1 MVENW
6 QQIDPKLQQ
15 LVAQVDQQIQPQLA
29 EISQQVLYN
38 QHKVLTAFRD
48 HQVAT
53 ASFAGTTGY
62 GYDDEGRDQLD
73 AIYAQAFG
81 GEAAIVRPQFVS
93 GTHAIGT
100 AFFGL
105 LRPGDE
111 LLYLTG
117 MPYDTLQEVI
127 GVAGNGIGSLKEF
140 GISFDHVP
148 LTAAGKVALDQIAAH
163 LKPQTKVVA
172 IQRSRG
178 YSSRDSFTV
187 AEIAVMIKAVRKIAP
202 TVTIF
207 VDNCYGEFS
216 ETEEPLAVGA
226 DLMAGSLIKNP
237 GGGLAKTGGYVAGR
251 RDLVERV
258 GYALT
263 VPGIGAA
270 EAATLNSMA
279 DMFQGFFLA
288 PHVVGEA
295 IKGAIFTAALL
306 GQLKLDVHPTWQ
318 APRTDLIQTVNF
330 GNAAAMVTFAKAIQQ
345 FSPVDA
351 FVAPIPSEMAG
362 YADSIIMA
370 AGTFVQGA
378 SVELSADGPLRP
390 PYTLYIQGGLT
401 FEHVKLAITAAAN
414 SVFFAEKP

>member
-1 MVENW
+1 MEENW
-6 QQIDPKLQQ
+6 QQIDPKLAA
-15 LVAQVDQQIQPQLA
+15 LVTQVDQQIQPELA
-29 EISQQVLYN
+29 KISARVLYN
-38 QHKVLTAFRD
+38 QHKVLRAFRD
-48 HQVAT
+48 QRVAT

-73 AIYAQAFG
+73 AVYAQAFG

-127 GVAGNGIGSLKEF
+127 GIAGDGVGSLKEF
-140 GISFDHVP
+140 GIGFDYVP
-148 LTAAGKVALDQIAAH
+148 LTAAGKVAADQIAAH

-178 YSSRDSFTV
+178 YASRDSFTV
-187 AEIAVMIKAVRKIAP
+187 AEIAAMIKAVRQLAP
-202 TVTIF
+202 EVTIF

-216 ETEEPLAVGA
+216 ETQEPLSVGA
-226 DLMAGSLIKNP
+226 DLIAGSLIKNP
-237 GGGLAKTGGYVAGR
+237 GGGLAKTGGYIAGR
-251 RDLVERV
+251 RDLVEKV

-263 VPGIGAA
+263 VPGIGAE
-270 EAATLNSMA
+270 EAATLNNLS

-306 GQLKLDVHPTWQ
+306 AQLNLDVQPTWQ

-330 GNAAAMVTFAKAIQQ
+330 GNADAMVTFAKAIQQ
-345 FSPVDA
+345 FSPIDA

-362 YADSIIMA
+362 YEDPIIMA

-414 SVFFAEKP
+414 SVFFAEK

>member
-1 MVENW
+1 MEENW
-6 QQIDPKLQQ
+6 QQIDPKLAV
-15 LVAQVDQQIQPQLA
+15 LVTQVDQQIQPELA
-29 EISQQVLYN
+29 KISARVLYN
-38 QHKVLTAFRD
+38 QHKVLRAFRD
-48 HQVAT
+48 QRVAT

-73 AIYAQAFG
+73 AVYAQAFG

-127 GVAGNGIGSLKEF
+127 GVAGDGVGSLKEF
-140 GISFDHVP
+140 GIGFDYVP
-148 LTAAGKVALDQIAAH
+148 LTAACKVAADQIAAH

-178 YSSRDSFTV
+178 YASRDSFTV
-187 AEIAVMIKAVRKIAP
+187 VEIAAMIKAVRQLAP
-202 TVTIF
+202 EVTIF

-216 ETEEPLAVGA
+216 ETQEPLSVGA
-226 DLMAGSLIKNP
+226 DLIAGSLIKNP
-237 GGGLAKTGGYVAGR
+237 GGGLAKTGGYIAGR
-251 RDLVERV
+251 RDLVEKV

-263 VPGIGAA
+263 VPGIGAE
-270 EAATLNSMA
+270 EAATLNNLS

-306 GQLKLDVHPTWQ
+306 AQLNLDVQPTWQ

-330 GNAAAMVTFAKAIQQ
+330 GNADAMVTFAKAIQQ
-345 FSPVDA
+345 FSPIDA

-362 YADSIIMA
+362 YEDPIIMA

-390 PYTLYIQGGLT
+390 PYTCT
-401 FEHVKLAITAAAN
+401 FKVG
-414 SVFFAEKP
+414 

>member
-1 MVENW
+1 MEENW
-6 QQIDPKLQQ
+6 QQIDPKLAA
-15 LVAQVDQQIQPQLA
+15 LVTQVDQQIQPELA
-29 EISQQVLYN
+29 KISARVLYN
-38 QHKVLTAFRD
+38 QHKVLRAFRD
-48 HQVAT
+48 QRVAT

-73 AIYAQAFG
+73 AVYAQAFG

-127 GVAGNGIGSLKEF
+127 GVAGDGVGSLKEF
-140 GISFDHVP
+140 GIGFDYVP
-148 LTAAGKVALDQIAAH
+148 LIAAGKVAADQIAAH

-178 YSSRDSFTV
+178 YASRDSFTV
-187 AEIAVMIKAVRKIAP
+187 AEIAAMIKAVRQLAP
-202 TVTIF
+202 EVTIF

-216 ETEEPLAVGA
+216 ETQEPLSVGA

-237 GGGLAKTGGYVAGR
+237 GGGLAKTGGYIAGR
-251 RDLVERV
+251 RDLVEKV

-263 VPGIGAA
+263 VPGIGAE
-270 EAATLNSMA
+270 EAATLNNLS

-306 GQLKLDVHPTWQ
+306 AQLNLDVQPTWQ

-330 GNAAAMVTFAKAIQQ
+330 GNADAMVTFAKAIQQ
-345 FSPVDA
+345 FSPIDA

-362 YADSIIMA
+362 YEDPIIMA

-414 SVFFAEKP
+414 FVFFAEK

>member
-1 MVENW
+1 MEENW
-6 QQIDPKLQQ
+6 QQIDPKLAA
-15 LVAQVDQQIQPQLA
+15 LVTQVDQQIQPELA
-29 EISQQVLYN
+29 KISARVLYN
-38 QHKVLTAFRD
+38 QHKVLRAFRD
-48 HQVAT
+48 QRVAT

-73 AIYAQAFG
+73 AVYAQAFG

-127 GVAGNGIGSLKEF
+127 GVAGDGVGSLKEF
-140 GISFDHVP
+140 GIGFDYVP
-148 LTAAGKVALDQIAAH
+148 LTAAGKVAADQIAAH

-178 YSSRDSFTV
+178 YASRDSFTV
-187 AEIAVMIKAVRKIAP
+187 AEIAAMIKAVRQLAP
-202 TVTIF
+202 EVMIF

-216 ETEEPLAVGA
+216 ETQEPLSVGA
-226 DLMAGSLIKNP
+226 DLIAGSLIKNP
-237 GGGLAKTGGYVAGR
+237 GGGLAKTGGYIAGR
-251 RDLVERV
+251 RDLVEKV

-263 VPGIGAA
+263 VPGIGAE
-270 EAATLNSMA
+270 EAATLNNLS

-306 GQLKLDVHPTWQ
+306 AQLNLDVQPTWQ

-330 GNAAAMVTFAKAIQQ
+330 GNADAMVTFAKAIQQ
-345 FSPVDA
+345 FSPIDA

-362 YADSIIMA
+362 YEDPIIMA

-414 SVFFAEKP
+414 SVFFAEK

>member
-1 MVENW
+1 MEENW
-6 QQIDPKLQQ
+6 QKIDPKLAA
-15 LVAQVDQQIQPQLA
+15 LVTQVDQQIQPELA
-29 EISQQVLYN
+29 KISARVLYN
-38 QHKVLTAFRD
+38 QHKVLRAFRD
-48 HQVAT
+48 QRVAT

-73 AIYAQAFG
+73 AVYAQAFG

-127 GVAGNGIGSLKEF
+127 GVAGDGVGSLKEF
-140 GISFDHVP
+140 GIGFDYVP
-148 LTAAGKVALDQIAAH
+148 LTAAGKVATDQIAAH

-178 YSSRDSFTV
+178 YASRDSFTV
-187 AEIAVMIKAVRKIAP
+187 AEIAVMIKAVRQLAP
-202 TVTIF
+202 EVTIF

-216 ETEEPLAVGA
+216 ETQEPLSVGA

-237 GGGLAKTGGYVAGR
+237 GGGLAKTGGYIAGR
-251 RDLVERV
+251 RDLVEKV

-263 VPGIGAA
+263 VPGIGAE
-270 EAATLNSMA
+270 EAATLNNLS

-306 GQLKLDVHPTWQ
+306 AQLNLDVQPAWQ

-330 GNAAAMVTFAKAIQQ
+330 GNADAMVTFAKAIQQ
-345 FSPVDA
+345 FSPIDA

-362 YADSIIMA
+362 YEDPIIMA

-414 SVFFAEKP
+414 SVFFAEK

>member
-1 MVENW
+1 MEENW
-6 QQIDPKLQQ
+6 QQIDPKLAA
-15 LVAQVDQQIQPQLA
+15 LVTQVDQQIQPELA
-29 EISQQVLYN
+29 KISARVLYN
-38 QHKVLTAFRD
+38 QHKVLRAFRD
-48 HQVAT
+48 QRVAT

-73 AIYAQAFG
+73 AVYAQAFG

-127 GVAGNGIGSLKEF
+127 GVAGDGVGSLKEF
-140 GISFDHVP
+140 GIGFDYVP
-148 LTAAGKVALDQIAAH
+148 LTVAGKVATDQIAAH

-178 YSSRDSFTV
+178 YASRDSFTV
-187 AEIAVMIKAVRKIAP
+187 AEIAAMIKAVRQLAP
-202 TVTIF
+202 EVTIF

-216 ETEEPLAVGA
+216 ETQEPLSVGA

-237 GGGLAKTGGYVAGR
+237 GGGLAKTGGYIAGR
-251 RDLVERV
+251 RDLVEKV

-263 VPGIGAA
+263 VPGIGAE
-270 EAATLNSMA
+270 EAATLNNLS

-306 GQLKLDVHPTWQ
+306 AQLNLDVQPTWQ

-330 GNAAAMVTFAKAIQQ
+330 GNANAMVTFAKAIQQ
-345 FSPVDA
+345 FSPIDA

-362 YADSIIMA
+362 YEDPIIMA

-414 SVFFAEKP
+414 SVFFTEK

>member
-1 MVENW
+1 MEENW
-6 QQIDPKLQQ
+6 QQIDPKLAV
-15 LVAQVDQQIQPQLA
+15 LVTQVDQQIQPELA
-29 EISQQVLYN
+29 KISARVLYN
-38 QHKVLTAFRD
+38 QHKVLRAFRD
-48 HQVAT
+48 QRVAT

-73 AIYAQAFG
+73 AVYAQAFG

-127 GVAGNGIGSLKEF
+127 GVAGDGVGSLKEF
-140 GISFDHVP
+140 GIGFDYVP
-148 LTAAGKVALDQIAAH
+148 LTAACKVAADQIAAH

-178 YSSRDSFTV
+178 YASRDSFTV
-187 AEIAVMIKAVRKIAP
+187 VEIAAMIKSVRQLAP
-202 TVTIF
+202 EVTIF

-216 ETEEPLAVGA
+216 ETQEPLSVGA

-237 GGGLAKTGGYVAGR
+237 GGGLAKTGGYIAGR
-251 RDLVERV
+251 RDLVEKV

-263 VPGIGAA
+263 VPGIGAE
-270 EAATLNSMA
+270 EAATLNNLS

-306 GQLKLDVHPTWQ
+306 AQLNLDVQPTWQ

-330 GNAAAMVTFAKAIQQ
+330 GNADAMVTFAKAIQQ
-345 FSPVDA
+345 FSPIDT

-362 YADSIIMA
+362 YEDPIIMA

-414 SVFFAEKP
+414 SVFFAEK

>member
-1 MVENW
+1 MEENW
-6 QQIDPKLQQ
+6 QQLDPKLQA
-15 LVAQVDQQIQPQLA
+15 LVAQVNVQIQPQLA
-29 EISQQVLYN
+29 KIGQQVLYN
-38 QHKVLTAFRD
+38 QHKVLTAFREQ
-48 HQVAT
+48 QVAAT
-53 ASFAGTTGY
+53 SFAGTTGY

-73 AIYAQAFG
+73 AVYAQAFG

-127 GVAGNGIGSLKEF
+127 GVAGNGVGSLKEF
-140 GISFDHVP
+140 GISFDYVP
-148 LTAAGKVALDQIAAH
+148 LTTAGKVAVAQIAAH

-178 YSSRDSFTV
+178 YASRDSFTI
-187 AEIAVMIKAVRKIAP
+187 AEIAAMIKAVRQLAP
-202 TVTIF
+202 DVTIF

-216 ETEEPLAVGA
+216 ETQEPLAVGA

-237 GGGLAKTGGYVAGR
+237 GGGIAKTGGYVAGR
-251 RDLVERV
+251 RDLVKKV

-263 VPGIGAA
+263 VPGIGAD
-270 EAATLNSMA
+270 EAATLNNLS

-295 IKGAIFTAALL
+295 LKGAVFTAALL

-330 GNAAAMVTFAKAIQQ
+330 GNASAMVTFAKAIQQ
-345 FSPVDA
+345 FSPIDA
-351 FVAPIPSEMAG
+351 YVAPIPSAMAG
-362 YADSIIMA
+362 YEDPIIMA

-401 FEHVKLAITAAAN
+401 FEHVQLAITAAVNA
-414 SVFFAEKP
+414 VFFSQK

>member
-1 MVENW
+1 MEENW
-6 QQIDPKLQQ
+6 QQIDPKLAA
-15 LVAQVDQQIQPQLA
+15 LVTQVDQQIQPELA
-29 EISQQVLYN
+29 KISARVLYN
-38 QHKVLTAFRD
+38 QHKVLRAFRD
-48 HQVAT
+48 QRVAT

-73 AIYAQAFG
+73 AVYAQAFG

-127 GVAGNGIGSLKEF
+127 GVAGDGVGSLKEF
-140 GISFDHVP
+140 GIGFDYVP
-148 LTAAGKVALDQIAAH
+148 LTAAGKVATDQIAAH

-178 YSSRDSFTV
+178 YASRDSFTV
-187 AEIAVMIKAVRKIAP
+187 AEIAVMIKAVRQLAP
-202 TVTIF
+202 EVTIF

-216 ETEEPLAVGA
+216 ETQEPLSVGA

-237 GGGLAKTGGYVAGR
+237 GGGLAKTGGYIAGR
-251 RDLVERV
+251 RDLVEKV

-263 VPGIGAA
+263 VPGIGAE
-270 EAATLNSMA
+270 EAATLNNLS

-306 GQLKLDVHPTWQ
+306 AQLNLDVQPAWQ

-330 GNAAAMVTFAKAIQQ
+330 GNADAMVTFAKAIQQ
-345 FSPVDA
+345 FSPIDA

-362 YADSIIMA
+362 YEDPIIMA

-414 SVFFAEKP
+414 SVFFAEK

>member
-1 MVENW
+1 MEENW
-6 QQIDPKLQQ
+6 QQIDPKLAA
-15 LVAQVDQQIQPQLA
+15 LVTQVDQQIQPELA
-29 EISQQVLYN
+29 KISARVLYN
-38 QHKVLTAFRD
+38 QHKVLRAFRD
-48 HQVAT
+48 QRVAT

-73 AIYAQAFG
+73 AVYAQAFG

-127 GVAGNGIGSLKEF
+127 GVAGDGVGSLKEF
-140 GISFDHVP
+140 GIGFDYVP
-148 LTAAGKVALDQIAAH
+148 LTAAGKVAADQIAAH

-178 YSSRDSFTV
+178 YASRDSFTV
-187 AEIAVMIKAVRKIAP
+187 AEIAAMITAVRQLAP
-202 TVTIF
+202 EVTIF

-216 ETEEPLAVGA
+216 ETQEPLSVGA
-226 DLMAGSLIKNP
+226 DLIAGSLIKNP
-237 GGGLAKTGGYVAGR
+237 GGGLAKTGGYIAGR
-251 RDLVERV
+251 RDLVEKV

-263 VPGIGAA
+263 VPGIGAE
-270 EAATLNSMA
+270 EAATLNNLS

-306 GQLKLDVHPTWQ
+306 AQLNLDVQPTWQ

-330 GNAAAMVTFAKAIQQ
+330 GNADAMVTFAKAIQQ
-345 FSPVDA
+345 FSPIDA

-362 YADSIIMA
+362 YEDPIIMA

-414 SVFFAEKP
+414 SVFFAEK

>member
-1 MVENW
+1 MEENW
-6 QQIDPKLQQ
+6 QQIDPKLAA
-15 LVAQVDQQIQPQLA
+15 LVTQVDQQIQPELA
-29 EISQQVLYN
+29 KISARVLYN
-38 QHKVLTAFRD
+38 QHKVLRAFRD
-48 HQVAT
+48 QRVAT

-73 AIYAQAFG
+73 AVYAQAFG
-81 GEAAIVRPQFVS
+81 GEAAIVRPQFIS

-127 GVAGNGIGSLKEF
+127 GVAGDGVGSLKEF
-140 GISFDHVP
+140 GIGFDYVP
-148 LTAAGKVALDQIAAH
+148 LTAAGKVAANQIAAH

-178 YSSRDSFTV
+178 YASRDSFTV
-187 AEIAVMIKAVRKIAP
+187 AEIAAMIKAVRQLAP
-202 TVTIF
+202 EVTIF

-216 ETEEPLAVGA
+216 ETQEPLSVGA

-237 GGGLAKTGGYVAGR
+237 GGGLAKTGGYIAGR
-251 RDLVERV
+251 RDLVEKV

-263 VPGIGAA
+263 VPGIGAE
-270 EAATLNSMA
+270 EAATLNNLS

-306 GQLKLDVHPTWQ
+306 AQLNLDVQPTWQ

-330 GNAAAMVTFAKAIQQ
+330 GNADAMVTFAKAIQQ
-345 FSPVDA
+345 FSPIDA

-362 YADSIIMA
+362 YEDPIIMA

-414 SVFFAEKP
+414 SVFFAEK

>member
-1 MVENW
+1 MEENW
-6 QQIDPKLQQ
+6 QQIDPKLAA
-15 LVAQVDQQIQPQLA
+15 LVTQVDQQIQPELA
-29 EISQQVLYN
+29 KISARVLYN
-38 QHKVLTAFRD
+38 QHKVLRAFRD
-48 HQVAT
+48 QRVAT

-73 AIYAQAFG
+73 AVYAQAFG

-127 GVAGNGIGSLKEF
+127 GVAGDGVGSLKEF
-140 GISFDHVP
+140 GIGFDYVP
-148 LTAAGKVALDQIAAH
+148 LTAAGKVATDQIAAH

-178 YSSRDSFTV
+178 YASRDSFTV
-187 AEIAVMIKAVRKIAP
+187 AEIAAMIKAVRQLAP
-202 TVTIF
+202 EVTIF

-216 ETEEPLAVGA
+216 ETQEPLSVGA

-237 GGGLAKTGGYVAGR
+237 GGGLAKTGGYIAGR
-251 RDLVERV
+251 RDLVEKV

-263 VPGIGAA
+263 VPGIGAE
-270 EAATLNSMA
+270 EAATLNNLSN
-279 DMFQGFFLA
+279 MFQGFFLA

-306 GQLKLDVHPTWQ
+306 AQLNLDVQPAWQ

-330 GNAAAMVTFAKAIQQ
+330 GNADAMVTFAKAIQQ
-345 FSPVDA
+345 FSPIDA

-362 YADSIIMA
+362 YEDPIIMA

-414 SVFFAEKP
+414 SVFFTEK

>member
-1 MVENW
+1 MEENW
-6 QQIDPKLQQ
+6 QQIDPKLAA
-15 LVAQVDQQIQPQLA
+15 LVTQVDQQIQPELA
-29 EISQQVLYN
+29 KISARVLYN
-38 QHKVLTAFRD
+38 QHKVLRAFRD
-48 HQVAT
+48 QRVAT

-73 AIYAQAFG
+73 AVYAQAFG

-127 GVAGNGIGSLKEF
+127 GVAGDGVGSLKEF
-140 GISFDHVP
+140 GIGFDYVP
-148 LTAAGKVALDQIAAH
+148 LTAAGKVATDQIAAH

-178 YSSRDSFTV
+178 YASRDSFTV
-187 AEIAVMIKAVRKIAP
+187 AEIAVMIKAVRQLAP
-202 TVTIF
+202 EVTIF

-216 ETEEPLAVGA
+216 ETQEPLSVGA

-237 GGGLAKTGGYVAGR
+237 GGGLAKTGGYIAGR
-251 RDLVERV
+251 RDLVEKV

-263 VPGIGAA
+263 VPGIGAE
-270 EAATLNSMA
+270 EAATLNNLS

-306 GQLKLDVHPTWQ
+306 AQLNLDVQPTWQ

-330 GNAAAMVTFAKAIQQ
+330 GNADAMVTFAKAIQQ
-345 FSPVDA
+345 FSPIDA

-362 YADSIIMA
+362 YEDPIIMA

-414 SVFFAEKP
+414 SVFFAEK

>member
-1 MVENW
+1 MEENW
-6 QQIDPKLQQ
+6 QHIDPKLQT
-15 LVAQVDQQIQPQLA
+15 LVEQVDQQIQPQLA
-29 EISQQVLYN
+29 KISQRVLYN
-38 QHKVLTAFRD
+38 QHKVLAAFRE
-48 HQVAT
+48 HKVAAT
-53 ASFAGTTGY
+53 SFAGTTGY

-73 AIYAQAFG
+73 AVYAQAFG

-140 GISFDHVP
+140 GISFDYVP
-148 LTAAGKVALDQIAAH
+148 LTAAGKVALGQIAAH
-163 LKPQTKVVA
+163 LTPQTKVVA

-178 YSSRDSFTV
+178 YASRDSFTV
-187 AEIAVMIKAVRKIAP
+187 AEIATMIKAVRQLAP
-202 TVTIF
+202 AVTIF

-251 RDLVERV
+251 RDLVEKV

-263 VPGIGAA
+263 VPGIGAE
-270 EAATLNSMA
+270 EAATLHSLS

-306 GQLKLDVHPTWQ
+306 EKLQLDVHPTWQ

-330 GNAAAMVTFAKAIQQ
+330 GNAEAMVTFARAIQQ
-345 FSPVDA
+345 FSPIDA
-351 FVAPIPSEMAG
+351 YVEPIPSDMAG
-362 YADSIIMA
+362 YEDPIIMA

-414 SVFFAEKP
+414 SVFFTAK

>member
-1 MVENW
+1 MEENW
-6 QQIDPKLQQ
+6 QQIDPKLAA
-15 LVAQVDQQIQPQLA
+15 LVTQVDQQIQPELA
-29 EISQQVLYN
+29 KISARVLYN
-38 QHKVLTAFRD
+38 QHKVLRAFRD
-48 HQVAT
+48 QRVAT

-73 AIYAQAFG
+73 AVYAQAFG

-127 GVAGNGIGSLKEF
+127 GVAGDGVGSLKEF
-140 GISFDHVP
+140 GIGFDYVP
-148 LTAAGKVALDQIAAH
+148 LTAAGKVATNQIAAH

-178 YSSRDSFTV
+178 YASRDSFTV
-187 AEIAVMIKAVRKIAP
+187 AEIAAMIRAVRQLAP
-202 TVTIF
+202 EVTIF

-216 ETEEPLAVGA
+216 ETQEPLSVGA

-237 GGGLAKTGGYVAGR
+237 GGGLAKTGGYIAGR
-251 RDLVERV
+251 RDLVEKV

-263 VPGIGAA
+263 VPGIGAE
-270 EAATLNSMA
+270 EAATLNNLS

-306 GQLKLDVHPTWQ
+306 AQLNLDVQPTWQ

-330 GNAAAMVTFAKAIQQ
+330 GNANAMVTFAKAIQQ
-345 FSPVDA
+345 FSPIDA

-362 YADSIIMA
+362 YEDPIIMA

-414 SVFFAEKP
+414 SVFFTEK

>member
-1 MVENW
+1 MEENW
-6 QQIDPKLQQ
+6 QQIDPKLAV
-15 LVAQVDQQIQPQLA
+15 LVTQVDQQIQPELA
-29 EISQQVLYN
+29 KISARVLYN
-38 QHKVLTAFRD
+38 QHKVLRAFRD
-48 HQVAT
+48 QRVAT

-73 AIYAQAFG
+73 AVYAQAFG

-127 GVAGNGIGSLKEF
+127 GVAGDGVGSLKEF
-140 GISFDHVP
+140 GIGFDYVP
-148 LTAAGKVALDQIAAH
+148 LTAACKVAADQIAAH

-178 YSSRDSFTV
+178 YASRDSFTV
-187 AEIAVMIKAVRKIAP
+187 VEIAAMIKSVRQLAP
-202 TVTIF
+202 EVTIF

-216 ETEEPLAVGA
+216 ETQEPLSVGA
-226 DLMAGSLIKNP
+226 DLIAGSLIKNP
-237 GGGLAKTGGYVAGR
+237 GGGLAKTGGYIAGR
-251 RDLVERV
+251 RDLVEKV

-263 VPGIGAA
+263 VPGIGAE
-270 EAATLNSMA
+270 EAATLNNLS

-306 GQLKLDVHPTWQ
+306 AQLNLDVQPTWQ

-330 GNAAAMVTFAKAIQQ
+330 GNADAMVTFAKAIQQ
-345 FSPVDA
+345 FSPIDT

-362 YADSIIMA
+362 YEDPIIMA

-414 SVFFAEKP
+414 SVFFAEK

>member
-1 MVENW
+1 MEENW
-6 QQIDPKLQQ
+6 QQIDPKLAA
-15 LVAQVDQQIQPQLA
+15 LVTQVDQQIQPELA
-29 EISQQVLYN
+29 KISARVLYN
-38 QHKVLTAFRD
+38 QHKVLRAFRD
-48 HQVAT
+48 QRVAT

-73 AIYAQAFG
+73 AVYAQAFG

-127 GVAGNGIGSLKEF
+127 GVAGDGVGSLKEF
-140 GISFDHVP
+140 GIGFDYVP
-148 LTAAGKVALDQIAAH
+148 LTAAGKVAADQIAAH

-178 YSSRDSFTV
+178 YASRDSFTV
-187 AEIAVMIKAVRKIAP
+187 AEIAVMIKAVRQLAP
-202 TVTIF
+202 EVTIF

-216 ETEEPLAVGA
+216 ETQEPLSVGA
-226 DLMAGSLIKNP
+226 DLIAGSLIKNP
-237 GGGLAKTGGYVAGR
+237 GGGLAKTGGYIAGR
-251 RDLVERV
+251 RDLVEKV

-263 VPGIGAA
+263 VPGIGAE
-270 EAATLNSMA
+270 EAATLNNLS

-306 GQLKLDVHPTWQ
+306 AQLNLDVQPTWQ

-330 GNAAAMVTFAKAIQQ
+330 GNADAMVTFAKAIQQ
-345 FSPVDA
+345 FSPIDA
-351 FVAPIPSEMAG
+351 FVAPIPSEMSG
-362 YADSIIMA
+362 YEDPIIMA

-414 SVFFAEKP
+414 SVFFAEK

>member
-1 MVENW
+1 MEENW
-6 QQIDPKLQQ
+6 QQIDPKLAA
-15 LVAQVDQQIQPQLA
+15 LVTQVDQQIQPELA
-29 EISQQVLYN
+29 KISARVLYN
-38 QHKVLTAFRD
+38 QHKVLRAFRD
-48 HQVAT
+48 QRVAT

-73 AIYAQAFG
+73 AVYAQAFG

-127 GVAGNGIGSLKEF
+127 GVAGDGVGSLKEF
-140 GISFDHVP
+140 GIGFDYVP
-148 LTAAGKVALDQIAAH
+148 LTAAGKVAADQIAAH

-178 YSSRDSFTV
+178 YASRDSFTV
-187 AEIAVMIKAVRKIAP
+187 AEIAAMIKAVRQLAP
-202 TVTIF
+202 EVTIF

-216 ETEEPLAVGA
+216 ETQEPLSVGA

-237 GGGLAKTGGYVAGR
+237 GGGLAKTGGYIAGR
-251 RDLVERV
+251 RDLVEKV

-263 VPGIGAA
+263 VPGIGAE
-270 EAATLNSMA
+270 EAATLNNLS

-306 GQLKLDVHPTWQ
+306 AQLNLDVQPTWQ

-330 GNAAAMVTFAKAIQQ
+330 GNADAMVTFAKAIQQ
-345 FSPVDA
+345 FSPIDA

-362 YADSIIMA
+362 YEDPIIMA

-414 SVFFAEKP
+414 SVFFAEK

>member
-1 MVENW
+1 MEENW
-6 QQIDPKLQQ
+6 QQIDPKLAA
-15 LVAQVDQQIQPQLA
+15 LVTQVDQQIQPELA
-29 EISQQVLYN
+29 KISARVLYN
-38 QHKVLTAFRD
+38 QHKVLRAFRD
-48 HQVAT
+48 QRVAT

-73 AIYAQAFG
+73 AVYAQAFG

-127 GVAGNGIGSLKEF
+127 GVAGDGVGSLKEF
-140 GISFDHVP
+140 GIGFDYVP
-148 LTAAGKVALDQIAAH
+148 LTAAGKVAADQIAAH

-178 YSSRDSFTV
+178 YASRDSFTV
-187 AEIAVMIKAVRKIAP
+187 AEIAAMIKAVRQLAP
-202 TVTIF
+202 EVTIF

-216 ETEEPLAVGA
+216 ETQEPLSVGA

-237 GGGLAKTGGYVAGR
+237 GGGLAKTGGYIAGR
-251 RDLVERV
+251 RDLVEKV

-263 VPGIGAA
+263 VPGIGAE
-270 EAATLNSMA
+270 EAATLNNLS

-306 GQLKLDVHPTWQ
+306 AQLNLDVQPTWQ

-330 GNAAAMVTFAKAIQQ
+330 GNADAMVTFAKAIQQ
-345 FSPVDA
+345 FSPIDA

-362 YADSIIMA
+362 YEDPIIMA

-414 SVFFAEKP
+414 SVFFTEK

>member
-1 MVENW
+1 MEENW
-6 QQIDPKLQQ
+6 QQIDPKLAA
-15 LVAQVDQQIQPQLA
+15 LVTQVDQQIQPELA
-29 EISQQVLYN
+29 KISARVLYN
-38 QHKVLTAFRD
+38 QHKVLRAFRD
-48 HQVAT
+48 QRVAT

-73 AIYAQAFG
+73 AVYAQAFG

-127 GVAGNGIGSLKEF
+127 GVAGDGVGSLKEF
-140 GISFDHVP
+140 GIGFDYVP
-148 LTAAGKVALDQIAAH
+148 LTAAGKVATDQIAAH

-178 YSSRDSFTV
+178 YASRDSFTV
-187 AEIAVMIKAVRKIAP
+187 AEIAAMIKAVRQLAP
-202 TVTIF
+202 EVTIF

-216 ETEEPLAVGA
+216 ETQEPLSVGA
-226 DLMAGSLIKNP
+226 DLIAGSLIKNP
-237 GGGLAKTGGYVAGR
+237 GGGLAKTGGYIAGR
-251 RDLVERV
+251 RDLVEKV

-263 VPGIGAA
+263 VPGIGAE
-270 EAATLNSMA
+270 EAATLNNLS

-306 GQLKLDVHPTWQ
+306 AQLNLDVQPTWQ

-330 GNAAAMVTFAKAIQQ
+330 GNADAMVTFAKAIQQ
-345 FSPVDA
+345 FSPIDA

-362 YADSIIMA
+362 YEDPIIMA

-414 SVFFAEKP
+414 SVFFAEK

>member
-1 MVENW
+1 MEENW
-6 QQIDPKLQQ
+6 QQIDPKLAA
-15 LVAQVDQQIQPQLA
+15 LVTQVDQQIQPELA
-29 EISQQVLYN
+29 KISARVLYN
-38 QHKVLTAFRD
+38 QHKVLRAFRD
-48 HQVAT
+48 QRVAT

-73 AIYAQAFG
+73 AVYAQAFG

-127 GVAGNGIGSLKEF
+127 GVAGDGVGSLKEF
-140 GISFDHVP
+140 GIGFDYVP
-148 LTAAGKVALDQIAAH
+148 LTAAGKVAADQIAAH

-178 YSSRDSFTV
+178 YASRDSFTV
-187 AEIAVMIKAVRKIAP
+187 AEIAAMIKAVRQLAP
-202 TVTIF
+202 EVTIF

-216 ETEEPLAVGA
+216 ETQEPLSVGA
-226 DLMAGSLIKNP
+226 DLIAGSLIKNP
-237 GGGLAKTGGYVAGR
+237 GGGLAKTGGYIAGR
-251 RDLVERV
+251 RDLVEKV

-263 VPGIGAA
+263 VPGIGAE
-270 EAATLNSMA
+270 EAATLNNLS

-306 GQLKLDVHPTWQ
+306 AQLNLDVQPTWQ

-330 GNAAAMVTFAKAIQQ
+330 GNADAMVTFAKAIQQ
-345 FSPVDA
+345 FSPIDA

-362 YADSIIMA
+362 YEDPIIMA

-414 SVFFAEKP
+414 SVFFAEK

>member
-1 MVENW
+1 MEENW
-6 QQIDPKLQQ
+6 QQIDPKLAA
-15 LVAQVDQQIQPQLA
+15 LVTQVDQQIQPELA
-29 EISQQVLYN
+29 KISARVLYN
-38 QHKVLTAFRD
+38 QHKVLRAFRD
-48 HQVAT
+48 QRVAT

-73 AIYAQAFG
+73 AVYAQAFG

-127 GVAGNGIGSLKEF
+127 GVAGDGVGSLKEF
-140 GISFDHVP
+140 GIGFDYVP
-148 LTAAGKVALDQIAAH
+148 LTAAGKVAADQIAAH

-178 YSSRDSFTV
+178 YASRDSFTV
-187 AEIAVMIKAVRKIAP
+187 AEIAAMIKAVRQLAP
-202 TVTIF
+202 EVTIF

-216 ETEEPLAVGA
+216 ETQEPLSVGA
-226 DLMAGSLIKNP
+226 DLIAGSLIKNP
-237 GGGLAKTGGYVAGR
+237 GGGLAKTGGYIAGR
-251 RDLVERV
+251 RDLVEKV

-263 VPGIGAA
+263 VPGIGAE
-270 EAATLNSMA
+270 EAATLNNLS

-295 IKGAIFTAALL
+295 IKGVIFTAALL
-306 GQLKLDVHPTWQ
+306 AQLNLDVQPTWQ

-330 GNAAAMVTFAKAIQQ
+330 GNADAMVTFAKAIQQ
-345 FSPVDA
+345 FSPIDA

-362 YADSIIMA
+362 YEDPIIMA

-414 SVFFAEKP
+414 SVFFAEK

>member
-1 MVENW
+1 MEENW
-6 QQIDPKLQQ
+6 QQIDPKLAA
-15 LVAQVDQQIQPQLA
+15 LVTQVDQQIQPELA
-29 EISQQVLYN
+29 KISARVLYN
-38 QHKVLTAFRD
+38 QHKVLRAFRD
-48 HQVAT
+48 QRVAT

-73 AIYAQAFG
+73 AVYAQAFG

-127 GVAGNGIGSLKEF
+127 GVAGDGVGSLKEF
-140 GISFDHVP
+140 GIGFDYVP
-148 LTAAGKVALDQIAAH
+148 LTAAGKVATDQIAAH

-178 YSSRDSFTV
+178 YASRDSFTV
-187 AEIAVMIKAVRKIAP
+187 AEIAAMIKAVRQLAP
-202 TVTIF
+202 EVTIF

-216 ETEEPLAVGA
+216 ETQEPLSVGA

-237 GGGLAKTGGYVAGR
+237 GGGLAKTGGYIAGR
-251 RDLVERV
+251 RDLVEKV

-263 VPGIGAA
+263 VPGIGAE
-270 EAATLNSMA
+270 EAATLNNLS

-306 GQLKLDVHPTWQ
+306 AQLNLDVQPTWQ

-330 GNAAAMVTFAKAIQQ
+330 GNADAMVTFAKAIQQ
-345 FSPVDA
+345 FSPIDA

-362 YADSIIMA
+362 YEDPIIMA

-414 SVFFAEKP
+414 SVFFAEK

>member
-1 MVENW
+1 MEENW
-6 QQIDPKLQQ
+6 QQIDPKLAA
-15 LVAQVDQQIQPQLA
+15 LVTQVDQQIQPELA
-29 EISQQVLYN
+29 KISARVLYN
-38 QHKVLTAFRD
+38 QHKVLRAFRD
-48 HQVAT
+48 QRVAT

-73 AIYAQAFG
+73 AVYAQAFG

-100 AFFGL
+100 ALFGL

-127 GVAGNGIGSLKEF
+127 GVAGDGVGSLKEF
-140 GISFDHVP
+140 GIGFDYVP
-148 LTAAGKVALDQIAAH
+148 LTAAGKVAADQIAAH

-178 YSSRDSFTV
+178 YASRDSFTV
-187 AEIAVMIKAVRKIAP
+187 AEIAAMIKAVRQLAP
-202 TVTIF
+202 EVTIF

-216 ETEEPLAVGA
+216 ETQEPLSVGA
-226 DLMAGSLIKNP
+226 DLIAGSLIKNP
-237 GGGLAKTGGYVAGR
+237 GGGLAKTGGYIAGR
-251 RDLVERV
+251 RGLVEKV

-263 VPGIGAA
+263 VPGIGAE
-270 EAATLNSMA
+270 EAATLNNLS

-306 GQLKLDVHPTWQ
+306 AQLNLDVQPTWQ

-330 GNAAAMVTFAKAIQQ
+330 GNADAMVTFAKAIQQ
-345 FSPVDA
+345 FSPIDA

-362 YADSIIMA
+362 YEDPIIMA

-414 SVFFAEKP
+414 SVFFAEK